1 MVHNRFHSGYMPW
14 CGADV
19 GGGYWTRDGSDTREQ
34 NVEKYRAFHD
44 EDCGRVRAATDRD
57 ERDATEYYRC
67 RACRDFFQ
75 RRLGRSRV
83 RGEGKRFR
91 GEHHGG
97 IDAECGSAILSS
109 HNVKTYGQNIEN
121 EKITAA
127 TQFRN
132 MVGGFTSYRDGVT

>member
-83 RGEGKRFR
+83 RGVRPKHREREDYR
-91 GEHHGG
+91 GDTVSRHGWRLHELPRWRHLTPG
-97 IDAECGSAILSS
+97 FSTQPLIIVHVIL
-109 HNVKTYGQNIEN
+109 
-121 EKITAA
+121 
-127 TQFRN
+127 R
-132 MVGGFTSYRDGVT
+132 